1 MKKHASTVSLKQ
13 SVFNAVIYSEL
24 LIPRRDLPDHEESL
38 KTNSERRSLL
48 MNGRPIYRSVSRPPT
63 LAAASGDTPAV
74 GKRGC
79 TAGADRANKHSR
91 GLARL
96 RVAATGALPQKM
108 KKWMDHAIWPWNI
121 YFGPLPRLNIYHI
134 AWEEEQQGVIC
145 TIAHFEKHCCCRLFS
160 EFMLT
165 G

>member
-1 MKKHASTVSLKQ
+1 MRQQ
-13 SVFNAVIYSEL
+13 SVFNSQSSTQSCIVNCSYLDAIC
-24 LIPRRDLPDHEESL
+24 LIM

-108 KKWMDHAIWPWNI
+108 KK
-121 YFGPLPRLNIYHI
+121 
-134 AWEEEQQGVIC
+134 
-145 TIAHFEKHCCCRLFS
+145 
-160 EFMLT
+160 
-165 G
+165 